1 MVHNLTSAFLLTLLF
16 LSPALSQPQDYA
28 SVSLNENLTQN
39 ADAVIRFSETSITI
53 TAYNKMTEKIKRVV
67 TVLNSNGDKHVDAY
81 AFYDS
86 TTKIKKVQ
94 ATVFDKHG
102 VKIKTIKKNDFIDIS
117 AVDAGTMY
125 SDHRVKYLD
134 YTAIAYPY
142 TVEFISEVESTTTAF
157 ITSWL
162 PLENYRVS
170 TEFSKYEIT
179 NNSGKR
185 LKTKKR
191 KFEDYDI
198 QEISE
203 YSMVANNLKALKKEV
218 YSEGLRNMVPYMR
231 VALEVFDMKGVK
243 GTNKNWKD
251 FGKWVND
258 MLINDTRTLPQNVI
272 DEVKAKIP
280 ETASKLE
287 KAKIVYQY
295 MQNKTRYVSVQI
307 GIGGWR
313 PIIAEE
319 VNQLG
324 YGDCKGLSNYTKA
337 LLESVGVPSYY
348 AIIYGG
354 YSIRSLDE
362 NFSSTQGNHAVLAIP
377 HKDDYVWLECTSQTS
392 PFGYTANFTDD
403 RDALLITPDGG
414 KIVHTK
420 VYEALNNK
428 RETSANVALST
439 EGNLIGDVTIITE
452 GAPYEY
458 HASIEN
464 KSVKDQKL
472 TYKENYWEDINRL
485 NIENISLTNDKD
497 SIRFTEKVK
506 FNAVKYAKISGEE
519 LMFSPNFFGKLSY
532 VPPKNKNRI
541 SDVKINRGYIN
552 TDEYFLK
559 IPETSDVLA
568 LPNSKEIISEFGSY
582 NYSVTQKEEHLIH
595 VKRELVINK
604 GQYDAEQYN
613 NYRDFRKAIAK
624 ADKSVLI
631 LKLNQL

>member
-1 MVHNLTSAFLLTLLF
+1 MANNLTFTFF
-16 LSPALSQPQDYA
+16 LSLLIFSSALSQPQDYT
-28 SVSLNENLTQN
+28 STSLNENLTQN
-39 ADAVIRFSETSITI
+39 ADAIIRFSETTITI
-53 TAYNKMTEKIKRVV
+53 SAYNKMTENSKRVV
-67 TVLNSNGDKHVDAY
+67 TVLNTDGEKHVDAF

-86 TTKIKKVQ
+86 TTKIKKIQ

-117 AVDAGTMY
+117 AVDSGTMY

-134 YTAIAYPY
+134 YTAISYPY

-179 NNSGKR
+179 NNSGIR

-191 KFEDYDI
+191 RFEDYDI
-198 QEISE
+198 QEKSE
-203 YSMVANNLKALKKEV
+203 YSVVAKNLKALKKEV
-218 YSEGLRNMVPYMR
+218 YSLGFRDMVPYMR
-231 VALEVFDMKGVK
+231 VALEVFEMKGVK

-258 MLINDTRTLPQNVI
+258 KLINDTKKLPQDVI
-272 DEVKAKIP
+272 DEVKAKMP

-319 VNQLG
+319 VNRLG

-337 LLESVGVPSYY
+337 LLESVGIPTYY

-354 YSIRSLDE
+354 RSIRSLDKD
-362 NFSSTQGNHAVLAIP
+362 FSSTQGNHAVLAIP
-377 HKDDYVWLECTSQTS
+377 HEDDYIWLECTSQTS

-403 RDALLITPDGG
+403 RDALLITPEGG

-420 VYEALNNK
+420 VYETLNNK
-428 RETSANVALST
+428 RETSANVELST
-439 EGNLIGDVTIITE
+439 EGNLKGDVTIITK
-452 GAPYEY
+452 GVPYEY
-458 HASIEN
+458 HSSIEN
-464 KSVKDQKL
+464 KSLKDQKL

-506 FNAVKYAKISGEE
+506 FNAEKYAKVTGKE
-519 LMFSPNFFGKLSY
+519 LMFSPNFFSKLSY
-532 VPPKNKNRI
+532 VPPKNKTRI
-541 SDVKINRGYIN
+541 SDVKINRGYVN
-552 TDEYFLK
+552 KDTYFLK
-559 IPETSDVLA
+559 IPKTSVVVVL
-568 LPNSKEIISEFGSY
+568 PKSKEIISDFGSY
-582 NYSVTQKEEHLIH
+582 KYSVTQKEEHLIH

-604 GQYDAEQYN
+604 GQYDPEQYN

-624 ADKSVLI
+624 ADKAVII
-631 LKLNQL
+631 LKLNEL